1 MMGLAQLLMA
11 AVAALDPA
19 VGEVGVLNGGRHSR
33 QEVANEVSGG
43 DLAKELSEV
52 LGTENRIGF
61 RHCGLSIGSPGRSAT
76 PRAVRCSRGP
86 SRAGGLSGA
95 IEVSICAKA
104 AKNGHGHQS
113 SRPLACTVNIHT
125 WKGGEGGK
133 EGR

>member
-61 RHCGLSIGSPGRSAT
+61 RHCGLSIGSEDGSDSTSRSRSIASPRSPGSCIRT
-76 PRAVRCSRGP
+76 P
-86 SRAGGLSGA
+86 
-95 IEVSICAKA
+95 
-104 AKNGHGHQS
+104 
-113 SRPLACTVNIHT
+113 T
-125 WKGGEGGK
+125 
-133 EGR
+133 